1 MGFNAVYRCLME
13 MFPQIDTRLLK
24 AVAIE
29 HSKDADAAATI
40 VLTEILPYWSKKSL
54 TSSSVISNRT
64 ASSTSSKDLSLRRL
78 SDRASDEIAEHE
90 ELNTF
95 RRRRNRSQPSS
106 LEQGSITT
114 GYATSTDLPCA
125 HNSDSISLDKAL
137 NASAVSQSY
146 DPNDSSGQLYGNPES
161 EEVILLGKT
170 PESVVEVGS
179 DKASTVM
186 PNECGNDDLGGACAN
201 TESNGVV
208 SVDKGQYT
216 DVKFESEHTPI
227 VMPTLSAHANGLGA
241 TDIDISIFGISQEVG
256 SCFDCPLK
264 VENSVARLVPSSVQ
278 EHASD
283 VCQYRDV
290 KVESEHT
297 PIVMPTPSIHA
308 NAVAN
313 GSLTAWTDFDGPGAT
328 DIGVSNCGISQ
339 EVGSCL
345 DCPLE
350 VENSVAQLVTSNV
363 PESGFQLEVG
373 SNAVAN
379 GSLTAWTDFD
389 GPGANDIGVSNC
401 GISQEVGSCLDCP
414 LEVENSVAQLVP
426 SSVQEHTSDV
436 PESGFELEVG
446 SSLPSSVQQH
456 TSDVSESG
464 FHLEVGSSSTTDSGK
479 PNANGSS
486 DLMSKQEN
494 SVNGKCN
501 IEDDS
506 TITTIVTRSGQ
517 ICRIDLLEEMIEDA
531 KNNKKNLFKAM
542 ESVMNMMR
550 EVEIQERAAKEA
562 KAAAVRGGLDIF
574 VKMDELKQMLAHAKE
589 ANDMHAG
596 EIYGERA
603 ILATEARELQNR
615 LLNLSEERDKSLAVL
630 DEMRETLEARLA
642 AAEDMRKEAEEE
654 KFEKEESARASLA
667 EQEVIMEKV
676 VQESKLLQQQAEEN
690 SKLREFLMD
699 RGRVVDSLQGE
710 ISVICQD
717 VRLLK
722 EKFDERVPLSKSVS
736 SSQTT
741 CILASSGSS
750 LKSVASLVAEQDLTS
765 ETLEKMS
772 PAPAVDVESLKSR
785 GDEKIGDFWRQ
796 LSDDGWDL
804 FENETELNGKAL

>member
-40 VLTEILPYWSKKSL
+40 VLTEILPYWSEKSL

-78 SDRASDEIAEHE
+78 SDRPSDEIAEHEEHE

-125 HNSDSISLDKAL
+125 HNSDSVSLDKAL

-146 DPNDSSGQLYGNPES
+146 DPNDSSGLLYGNPES

-241 TDIDISIFGISQEVG
+241 TDIDMSIFGISQEVG
-256 SCFDCPLK
+256 SCFDCSLK
-264 VENSVARLVPSSVQ
+264 VENSVAQFVPSSVQ
-278 EHASD
+278 ERASD

-389 GPGANDIGVSNC
+389 GPGATDIGVSNC

-414 LEVENSVAQLVP
+414 LEVENSVAQLVTSNVPESGLQSEVGSNAVANGSLTAWTDFDGPGATDIGVSNCGISQEVGSCLDFPLEVENSVAQLVP
-426 SSVQEHTSDV
+426 SSVQEHTSNV
-436 PESGFELEVG
+436 PESGFQLEVG

-479 PNANGSS
+479 PDANGSS

-531 KNNKKNLFKAM
+531 KYNKKNLFKAM

-615 LLNLSEERDKSLAVL
+615 LLSLSEERDKSLAVL

-699 RGRVVDSLQGE
+699 RGRVVDSLQ
-710 ISVICQD
+710 
-717 VRLLK
+717 
-722 EKFDERVPLSKSVS
+722 
-736 SSQTT
+736 
-741 CILASSGSS
+741 
-750 LKSVASLVAEQDLTS
+750 
-765 ETLEKMS
+765 
-772 PAPAVDVESLKSR
+772 
-785 GDEKIGDFWRQ
+785 
-796 LSDDGWDL
+796 
-804 FENETELNGKAL
+804 

>member
-40 VLTEILPYWSKKSL
+40 VLTEILPYWSEKSL

-78 SDRASDEIAEHE
+78 SDRPSDEIAEHEEHE

-125 HNSDSISLDKAL
+125 HNSDSVSLDKAL

-146 DPNDSSGQLYGNPES
+146 DPNDSSGLLYGNPES

-264 VENSVARLVPSSVQ
+264 IENSVAQFVPSSVQ
-278 EHASD
+278 ERASD

-297 PIVMPTPSIHA
+297 PIVMPA

-350 VENSVAQLVTSNV
+350 VENSVAQLVPSSVQEHTSNV
-363 PESGFQLEVG
+363 PESGFQ
-373 SNAVAN
+373 
-379 GSLTAWTDFD
+379 
-389 GPGANDIGVSNC
+389 
-401 GISQEVGSCLDCP
+401 
-414 LEVENSVAQLVP
+414 
-426 SSVQEHTSDV
+426 
-436 PESGFELEVG
+436 LEVG

-479 PNANGSS
+479 PDANGSS

-531 KNNKKNLFKAM
+531 KYNKKNLFKAM

-615 LLNLSEERDKSLAVL
+615 LLSLSEERDKSLAVL

-750 LKSVASLVAEQDLTS
+750 MKSVASLVAEQDLTS

>member
-40 VLTEILPYWSKKSL
+40 VLTEILPHWSKKSL

-90 ELNTF
+90 EHEELNTF

-125 HNSDSISLDKAL
+125 HNSDSVSLDKAL

-264 VENSVARLVPSSVQ
+264 VENSVAQLVPSSVQ
-278 EHASD
+278 ERASD

-350 VENSVAQLVTSNV
+350 VENSVAQLVPSSVQEHTSNV
-363 PESGFQLEVG
+363 PESGFQ
-373 SNAVAN
+373 
-379 GSLTAWTDFD
+379 
-389 GPGANDIGVSNC
+389 
-401 GISQEVGSCLDCP
+401 
-414 LEVENSVAQLVP
+414 
-426 SSVQEHTSDV
+426 
-436 PESGFELEVG
+436 LEVG

-479 PNANGSS
+479 PDANGSS

-615 LLNLSEERDKSLAVL
+615 LLSLSEERDKSLAVL

-785 GDEKIGDFWRQ
+785 GDEKNGDFWRQ

>member
-78 SDRASDEIAEHE
+78 SDRPSDEIAEHEEHE

-125 HNSDSISLDKAL
+125 PNSDSVSLDKAL

-146 DPNDSSGQLYGNPES
+146 DPNDSSGLLYGNPES

-264 VENSVARLVPSSVQ
+264 IENSVAQFVPSSVQ
-278 EHASD
+278 ERASD

-297 PIVMPTPSIHA
+297 PIVMPA

-350 VENSVAQLVTSNV
+350 VENSVAQLVPSSVQEHTSNV
-363 PESGFQLEVG
+363 PESGFQ
-373 SNAVAN
+373 
-379 GSLTAWTDFD
+379 
-389 GPGANDIGVSNC
+389 
-401 GISQEVGSCLDCP
+401 
-414 LEVENSVAQLVP
+414 
-426 SSVQEHTSDV
+426 
-436 PESGFELEVG
+436 LEVG

-479 PNANGSS
+479 PDANGSS

-531 KNNKKNLFKAM
+531 KYNKKNLFKAM

-615 LLNLSEERDKSLAVL
+615 LLSLSEERDKSLAVL

-750 LKSVASLVAEQDLTS
+750 MKSVASLVAEQDLTS

>member
-78 SDRASDEIAEHE
+78 SDRPSDEIAEHEEHE

-125 HNSDSISLDKAL
+125 PNSDSVSLDKAL

-146 DPNDSSGQLYGNPES
+146 DPNDSSGLLYGNPES

-264 VENSVARLVPSSVQ
+264 IENSVAQFVPSSVQ
-278 EHASD
+278 ERASD

-297 PIVMPTPSIHA
+297 PIVMPA

-363 PESGFQLEVG
+363 PESGLQSEVG

-379 GSLTAWTDFD
+379 GSLTAWTDLD
-389 GPGANDIGVSNC
+389 GPGATDIGVSNC
-401 GISQEVGSCLDCP
+401 GISQEVGSCLDFP

-426 SSVQEHTSDV
+426 SSVQEHTSNV
-436 PESGFELEVG
+436 PESGFQLEVG

-479 PNANGSS
+479 PDANGSS

-531 KNNKKNLFKAM
+531 KYNKKNLFKAM

-615 LLNLSEERDKSLAVL
+615 LLSLSEERDKSLAVL

-690 SKLREFLMD
+690 SKVATYTYMF
-699 RGRVVDSLQGE
+699 
-710 ISVICQD
+710 IH
-717 VRLLK
+717 LLEDK
-722 EKFDERVPLSKSVS
+722 LFVTLSFYFVAVTGVS
-736 SSQTT
+736 H
-741 CILASSGSS
+741 G
-750 LKSVASLVAEQDLTS
+750 
-765 ETLEKMS
+765 
-772 PAPAVDVESLKSR
+772 PWSR
-785 GDEKIGDFWRQ
+785 G
-796 LSDDGWDL
+796 
-804 FENETELNGKAL
+804 

>member
-1 MGFNAVYRCLME
+1 MVSFFA
-13 MFPQIDTRLLK
+13 QIDTRLLK

-40 VLTEILPYWSKKSL
+40 VLTEILPHWSKKSL

-90 ELNTF
+90 EHEELNTF

-125 HNSDSISLDKAL
+125 HNSDSVSLDKAL

-264 VENSVARLVPSSVQ
+264 VENSVAQLVPSSVQ

-373 SNAVAN
+373 S
-379 GSLTAWTDFD
+379 
-389 GPGANDIGVSNC
+389 
-401 GISQEVGSCLDCP
+401 
-414 LEVENSVAQLVP
+414 
-426 SSVQEHTSDV
+426 
-436 PESGFELEVG
+436 
-446 SSLPSSVQQH
+446 SLPSSVQQH

-479 PNANGSS
+479 PDANGSS

-506 TITTIVTRSGQ
+506 TITTIVTGSGQ

-615 LLNLSEERDKSLAVL
+615 LLSLSEERDKSLAVL

-785 GDEKIGDFWRQ
+785 GDEKNGDFWRQ